1 MAETRRMG
9 TGSTI
14 RTSTTITT
22 TRTAI
27 APEPIDVGTAPLF
40 DSYVMVDWSAAGKPA
55 RGKDSIWICHGRRIG
70 RAMSPLAVENVPTR
84 QRARERLAR
93 LFAAERAAGRTLLAG
108 FDFAFG
114 YPDGLAARLGLADPP
129 WRALWDLLAAEII
142 DAADNANNRFAV
154 AARLNERI
162 SGGASPFWGCPAG
175 HARPCLQPRHH
186 RRHDALGLPERR
198 IADAWLNGPQPV
210 WKLAYTGSVGSQSL
224 TGIPVLRALRDAP
237 AFVDA
242 VRVWPFETGL
252 RALTRDDTEGRI
264 VLAEIYPSLLDVRP
278 RRGEV
283 KDRAQV
289 RAVVRHFAA
298 LDNDGALGP
307 LFAGDPTLDAAQRRA
322 IEREESW
329 ILGVT
334 ANGNRAVRSR
344 YSPSAKLV
352 CPSPPRRG
360 GEGRVRGSLR
370 VRDIEH
376 RARGA
381 TPLTLPSPPASA
393 GGEGL
398 SEGAEWNGFS
408 YLRDPEAIYRESEK
422 RVEQSIDLSR
432 FPADMHP
439 LVRRL
444 VHAAAEPSI
453 VDDLVWSDDAIAA
466 GRAALEAGA
475 PVLVDAEMVAAGI
488 IARHLPAKNDLRCY
502 LSDKRVPGIARR
514 RGTTRSAAAVE
525 LWRPLLKG
533 SVVAIGNAPTALF
546 HLLEMIAAGAPRPAL
561 VLGFPV
567 GFVGAAEAKAALAA
581 NRLGLAFIALS
592 GRRGG
597 SALAAAAVN
606 ALARAELAP

>member
-1 MAETRRMG
+1 MG
-9 TGSTI
+9 TTI
-14 RTSTTITT
+14 RMTTTTITM

-27 APEPIDVGTAPLF
+27 AAEPIDVRTAPLF
-40 DSYVMVDWSAAGKPA
+40 DSYVMVDWSAAGRPA
-55 RGKDSIWICHGRRIG
+55 RGKDSLWVCHGRRIG
-70 RAMSPLAVENVPTR
+70 DAMSPLVVENIPTR
-84 QRARERLAR
+84 QRARERLVR
-93 LFAAERAAGRTLLAG
+93 LFAAERAAGRTVLAG

-114 YPDGLAARLGLADPP
+114 YPHGLAARLGLADPP
-129 WRALWDLLAAEII
+129 WRAMWELLAAEIT
-142 DAADNANNRFAV
+142 DASDNANNRFAV

-162 SGGASPFWGCPAG
+162 SGGAGPFWGCPVG
-175 HARPCLQPRHH
+175 EARPCLEARHH

-198 IADAWLNGPQPV
+198 TADTWLTGPQPV

-224 TGIPVLRALRDAP
+224 TGIPVLRALRDEP
-237 AFVDA
+237 ALADA
-242 VRVWPFETGL
+242 VRVWPFETRL
-252 RALTRDDTEGRI
+252 QALTREDTEGRI

-298 LDNDGALGP
+298 LDNEGALGA
-307 LFAGDPTLDAAQRRA
+307 LFAGDPTLDDEQRCR

-334 ANGNRAVRSR
+334 RKVNGSRSIR
-344 YSPSAKLV
+344 LGSSPVAELIS
-352 CPSPPRRG
+352 PSPPRSG
-360 GEGRVRGSLR
+360 GRVRGSLR
-370 VRDIEH
+370 AFDVDD
-376 RARGA
+376 RASGA
-381 TPLTLPSPPASA
+381 TPLTPPSPPARA
-393 GGEGL
+393 GGEGSL
-398 SEGAEWNGFS
+398 ESVEWNGLS
-408 YLRDPEAIYRESEK
+408 YLRDPAAIYRESEK
-422 RVEQSIDLSR
+422 RIDQSVDLSR

-444 VHAAAEPSI
+444 VHAAAEPAI
-453 VDDLVWSDDAIAA
+453 ANDLVWSEHAVAA
-466 GRAALEAGA
+466 GRAALKAGA

-488 IARHLPAKNDLRCY
+488 IARHLPAKNAVRCA
-502 LSDKRVPGIARR
+502 LSDRRVAGIARR
-514 RGTTRSAAAVE
+514 LGTTRSAAAIE
-525 LWRPLLKG
+525 LWRPRLDG

-546 HLLEMIAAGAPRPAL
+546 HLLEMIAAGAPRPSL